1 MDIFRIRDGTVI
13 GSSTNDSNDTT
24 QISVN
29 RMTSL
34 LAPSG
39 RPTYI
44 SEAAWQWIRLRA
56 RIQTLVQGQGG
67 MDMLFD
73 QISREAT

>member
-13 GSSTNDSNDTT
+13 GSSMDSDDTM
-24 QISVN
+24 QISVK

-56 RIQTLVQGQGG
+56 SIQTLVHGQGG

-73 QISREAT
+73 QISRDAT